1 MKKKV
6 SKKLKGMTLVEIIIS
21 IAVFAVMVAIL
32 ITAANAVN
40 QYTKAANKLNKKVA
54 VQGPIA
60 EAQYKNDAYLLDDD
74 VEITVNNSVKL
85 KGKAYSV
92 ADPTAPTEA
101 GDLNSGLNFKFI
113 ADVTAA
119 TTATTP

>member
-1 MKKKV
+1 MKKKT
-6 SKKLKGMTLVEIIIS
+6 SKKLKGMTLIEIIIS
-21 IAVFAVMVAIL
+21 IAVLAIMSAIL
-32 ITAANAVN
+32 ITAAQSIN
-40 QYTKAANKLNKKVA
+40 QHTKAANQLNKKVA

-74 VEITVNNSVKL
+74 VTIIVNNSVEI

-119 TTATTP
+119 TTTTP